1 MKINEF
7 LAEINM
13 LPEAVHLLNEL
24 QESGR
29 IGEEEYQANTEVVL
43 YGMQPME
50 RISDIMQQYDVL
62 ILPSKH
68 DGWGAV
74 VNEALI
80 LGLYVITSNHC
91 GASYLLKD
99 KQQGMI
105 FTLEEAQSLS
115 NVADVCI
122 AKKDWIRETVNERI
136 TWSKNYIS
144 GKAVANYIVQNL

>member
-1 MKINEF
+1 MGSLSDRKNVVEMF
-7 LAEINM
+7 QVLCQKTD
-13 LPEAVHLLNEL
+13 LEL
-24 QESGR
+24 G
-29 IGEEEYQANTEVVL
+29 IVGDGEKRAQIEEMSMQANTEVVL

-122 AKKDWIRETVNERI
+122 AKKI
-136 TWSKNYIS
+136 
-144 GKAVANYIVQNL
+144 G